1 MNKKLKLEELQR
13 LSISDYK
20 KAQKDPIIVVLEN
33 VRSLNNI
40 GSIFRTCDAMAIQ
53 KIYLC
58 GISAQPPHRE
68 IRKTAIGA
76 TESVDWEYQENVLDV
91 IIKYQ
96 KLDYNLIAVEQT
108 SKAISLEKYEN
119 NRKKTLLVFG
129 NEINGVS
136 QRTIDKC
143 DISLEIPQWGT
154 KHSLNISV
162 TTGIILWMIKMTDE
176 KKQNVKIKIS
186 NLVKNFG

>member
-40 GSIFRTCDAMAIQ
+40 GSIFRTSDAMAIQ

-58 GISAQPPHRE
+58 GITAQPPHRE

-91 IIKYQ
+91 LIKYQ
-96 KLDYNLIAVEQT
+96 KLDYNLISVEQT
-108 SKAISLEKYEN
+108 SKSISLEKYEN
-119 NRKKTLLVFG
+119 NRKKILLVFG

-162 TTGIILWMIKMTDE
+162 TTGIILWMIKM
-176 KKQNVKIKIS
+176 KKTFKK
-186 NLVKNFG
+186 

>member
-58 GISAQPPHRE
+58 GITAQPPHRE

-96 KLDYNLIAVEQT
+96 KLDYNIIAVEQT
-108 SKAISLEKYEN
+108 SKSISLEKYEN

-162 TTGIILWMIKMTDE
+162 TTGIILWMIKM
-176 KKQNVKIKIS
+176 KKTFKK
-186 NLVKNFG
+186 

>member
-20 KAQKDPIIVVLEN
+20 KAQKDPIIVVLED

-58 GISAQPPHRE
+58 GITAQPPHRE

-91 IIKYQ
+91 LIKYQ

-108 SKAISLEKYEN
+108 SKAIS
-119 NRKKTLLVFG
+119 
-129 NEINGVS
+129 
-136 QRTIDKC
+136 
-143 DISLEIPQWGT
+143 
-154 KHSLNISV
+154 
-162 TTGIILWMIKMTDE
+162 
-176 KKQNVKIKIS
+176 
-186 NLVKNFG
+186 

>member
-162 TTGIILWMIKMTDE
+162 TTGIILWMIKM
-176 KKQNVKIKIS
+176 KKTFKK
-186 NLVKNFG
+186 

>member
-20 KAQKDPIIVVLEN
+20 KAKKDPIIVVLED

-58 GISAQPPHRE
+58 GITAQPPHRE

-76 TESVDWEYQENVLDV
+76 TESVDWEYQENVLDLL
-91 IIKYQ
+91 IKYQ
-96 KLDYNLIAVEQT
+96 KLY
-108 SKAISLEKYEN
+108 
-119 NRKKTLLVFG
+119 
-129 NEINGVS
+129 
-136 QRTIDKC
+136 
-143 DISLEIPQWGT
+143 
-154 KHSLNISV
+154 
-162 TTGIILWMIKMTDE
+162 
-176 KKQNVKIKIS
+176 
-186 NLVKNFG
+186 

>member
-20 KAQKDPIIVVLEN
+20 KAQKDPIIVVLED

-58 GISAQPPHRE
+58 GITAQPPLRE

-91 IIKYQ
+91 LIKYQ

-108 SKAISLEKYEN
+108 SKAIFLNEYSVKN
-119 NRKKTLLVFG
+119 QKILLVFG
-129 NEINGVS
+129 NEVNGVS

-143 DISLEIPQWGT
+143 EISLEIPQ
-154 KHSLNISV
+154 
-162 TTGIILWMIKMTDE
+162 
-176 KKQNVKIKIS
+176 
-186 NLVKNFG
+186 

>member
-108 SKAISLEKYEN
+108 SKSISLEKYEN

-162 TTGIILWMIKMTDE
+162 TTGIILWMIKM
-176 KKQNVKIKIS
+176 KKTFKK
-186 NLVKNFG
+186 

>member
-20 KAQKDPIIVVLEN
+20 KAQKDPIIVVLED

-58 GISAQPPHRE
+58 GITAQPPHRE

-91 IIKYQ
+91 LIKYQ

-108 SKAISLEKYEN
+108 SKAIFLNEYSVKN
-119 NRKKTLLVFG
+119 QKILLVFG
-129 NEINGVS
+129 NEVNGVS

-143 DISLEIPQWGT
+143 EISLEIPQ
-154 KHSLNISV
+154 
-162 TTGIILWMIKMTDE
+162 
-176 KKQNVKIKIS
+176 
-186 NLVKNFG
+186 

>member
-20 KAQKDPIIVVLEN
+20 KAQKDPIIVVLED

-40 GSIFRTCDAMAIQ
+40 GAIFRTCDAMAIQ

-58 GISAQPPHRE
+58 GITAQPPHRE

-91 IIKYQ
+91 LIKYQ

-108 SKAISLEKYEN
+108 SKAISLNEYSVKN
-119 NRKKTLLVFG
+119 QKTLLVFG

-136 QRTIDKC
+136 QSTIDKC
-143 DISLEIPQWGT
+143 EISLEIPQWGT

-162 TTGIILWMIKMTDE
+162 TTGIILWMIKMKTTF
-176 KKQNVKIKIS
+176 KK
-186 NLVKNFG
+186 

>member
-13 LSISDYK
+13 LSIFDYK

-162 TTGIILWMIKMTDE
+162 TTGIILWMIKM
-176 KKQNVKIKIS
+176 
-186 NLVKNFG
+186 KNF

>member
-20 KAQKDPIIVVLEN
+20 KAQKDPIIVVLED

-58 GISAQPPHRE
+58 GITAQPPHRE

-76 TESVDWEYQENVLDV
+76 TESVDWEYQELS
-91 IIKYQ
+91 
-96 KLDYNLIAVEQT
+96 LIH
-108 SKAISLEKYEN
+108 I
-119 NRKKTLLVFG
+119 
-129 NEINGVS
+129 
-136 QRTIDKC
+136 
-143 DISLEIPQWGT
+143 
-154 KHSLNISV
+154 
-162 TTGIILWMIKMTDE
+162 
-176 KKQNVKIKIS
+176 
-186 NLVKNFG
+186 

>member
-1 MNKKLKLEELQR
+1 M
-13 LSISDYK
+13 
-20 KAQKDPIIVVLEN
+20 
-33 VRSLNNI
+33 
-40 GSIFRTCDAMAIQ
+40 
-53 KIYLC
+53 
-58 GISAQPPHRE
+58 
-68 IRKTAIGA
+68 
-76 TESVDWEYQENVLDV
+76 
-91 IIKYQ
+91 KYQ

-143 DISLEIPQWGT
+143 EISLEIPQWGT

-162 TTGIILWMIKMTDE
+162 STGIILWMIKM
-176 KKQNVKIKIS
+176 KKTFKK
-186 NLVKNFG
+186 

>member
-13 LSISDYK
+13 LSISEYK
-20 KAQKDPIIVVLEN
+20 KAQKDPIVVVLED

-58 GISAQPPHRE
+58 GITAQPPHRE

-91 IIKYQ
+91 LIKYQ

-108 SKAISLEKYEN
+108 SKAISLNEYSVKN
-119 NRKKTLLVFG
+119 QKILLVFG

-136 QRTIDKC
+136 QNLINKC
-143 DISLEIPQWGT
+143 DYSLEIPQWGT

-162 TTGIILWMIKMTDE
+162 TTGIILWMIKM
-176 KKQNVKIKIS
+176 KKTFKK
-186 NLVKNFG
+186 

>member
-20 KAQKDPIIVVLEN
+20 KAQKDPIIVVLED

-91 IIKYQ
+91 ITKYQ

-136 QRTIDKC
+136 QSTIDKC
-143 DISLEIPQWGT
+143 EISLEIPQWGT

-162 TTGIILWMIKMTDE
+162 TIGIILWMIKM
-176 KKQNVKIKIS
+176 KKTFKK
-186 NLVKNFG
+186 

>member
-20 KAQKDPIIVVLEN
+20 KAQKDPIIVVLED

-58 GISAQPPHRE
+58 GITAQPPHRE

-76 TESVDWEYQENVLDV
+76 TES
-91 IIKYQ
+91 
-96 KLDYNLIAVEQT
+96 AVSYT
-108 SKAISLEKYEN
+108 HL
-119 NRKKTLLVFG
+119 TLP
-129 NEINGVS
+129 
-136 QRTIDKC
+136 TMD
-143 DISLEIPQWGT
+143 
-154 KHSLNISV
+154 SV
-162 TTGIILWMIKMTDE
+162 
-176 KKQNVKIKIS
+176 
-186 NLVKNFG
+186 

>member
-20 KAQKDPIIVVLEN
+20 KAQKDPIIVVLED

-58 GISAQPPHRE
+58 GITAQPPHRE

-91 IIKYQ
+91 LIKYQ

-108 SKAISLEKYEN
+108 SKAISLNEYSVKN
-119 NRKKTLLVFG
+119 QKTLLVFG
-129 NEINGVS
+129 N
-136 QRTIDKC
+136 
-143 DISLEIPQWGT
+143 
-154 KHSLNISV
+154 
-162 TTGIILWMIKMTDE
+162 
-176 KKQNVKIKIS
+176 
-186 NLVKNFG
+186 